1 MSAPAAPVPACI
13 GQPLSW
19 LVLERHAL
27 AELEG
32 AAAAAA
38 RTHLAAC
45 AACAAALDHLR
56 ADRPVLPALP
66 APAHAAPPAPASP
79 IPVRPERSRDVAAS
93 PAPSLAARRRRRAG
107 LTAGLAAAA
116 AAAALLLAVLV
127 RGPDRGPG
135 ALVASVRVK
144 GAGLVDLTLV
154 RERAGAIAFDP
165 PDVGDADRWKVQ
177 LTCAP
182 GGGAQVEVVVYQP
195 GAPPAIALPARPFA
209 CGNAVVLAGAFRI
222 TGGAATVCARLA
234 PTATGLAIVP
244 PARPGPS
251 MACRRLAA
259 AP

>member
-1 MSAPAAPVPACI
+1 M
-13 GQPLSW
+13 PL
-19 LVLERHAL
+19 
-27 AELEG
+27 
-32 AAAAAA
+32 
-38 RTHLAAC
+38 
-45 AACAAALDHLR
+45 
-56 ADRPVLPALP
+56 
-66 APAHAAPPAPASP
+66 
-79 IPVRPERSRDVAAS
+79 PVRPERSREAAES
-93 PAPSLAARRRRRAG
+93 KDPSLAARRRRRAG

-251 MACRRLAA
+251 MACRRLVA